1 MVNLLPD
8 EMKKEEEGEG
18 FDQGIE
24 ERNSTEDKKDIPM
37 TKPVQEISSS
47 KKKSPAFWKKFRDF
61 IFKKKSQEKK
71 ETKPVE
77 TTPLAQQE
85 TEVNKEREEEKKS
98 QVSLAKKKEKHQ
110 KKEKKASEKS
120 AIKNLGVSLMPEETM
135 VISRVI
141 RSRLI
146 FLILSI
152 VVISVLFILSRLYG
166 NLYFEKK
173 EAEVENIKRDIVLL
187 EAQSKDFLEQ
197 RNLVIKL
204 NDKAEEVE
212 RTLNQHIYWRN
223 FFNFLEN
230 YTIADVY
237 FGDFSAQAREPIRL
251 NAQAQDLNSLA
262 RQIVAFREADDFV
275 KKVEVSG
282 VQKSGE
288 GDMVQALLEITLL
301 ENIWQK

>member
-110 KKEKKASEKS
+110 KKEK
-120 AIKNLGVSLMPEETM
+120 TM
-135 VISRVI
+135 K
-141 RSRLI
+141 
-146 FLILSI
+146 
-152 VVISVLFILSRLYG
+152 Y
-166 NLYFEKK
+166 
-173 EAEVENIKRDIVLL
+173 
-187 EAQSKDFLEQ
+187 KDFFHKRRRLFP
-197 RNLVIKL
+197 
-204 NDKAEEVE
+204 
-212 RTLNQHIYWRN
+212 
-223 FFNFLEN
+223 FFRLSLLK
-230 YTIADVY
+230 VY
-237 FGDFSAQAREPIRL
+237 
-251 NAQAQDLNSLA
+251 SLL
-262 RQIVAFREADDFV
+262 F
-275 KKVEVSG
+275 
-282 VQKSGE
+282 
-288 GDMVQALLEITLL
+288 TLL
-301 ENIWQK
+301 KHIVRTNNS